1 MFIENFNSDNALQL
15 STEIPGDAQTVL
27 KNSFFCPASLILVR
41 AGADLVLCWQRH
53 GFCR

>member
-15 STEIPGDAQTVL
+15 STENLGDAQTL
-27 KNSFFCPASLILVR
+27 LNNSFFRPASLILVR
-41 AGADLVLCWQRH
+41 AGADLVLCGRRD